1 MSLVADAGPILSFAR
16 AQRLE
21 LLHDVV
27 SMLLI
32 PQAVYD
38 DIVIRGAGK
47 PGAQEVHTS
56 TWIRRERIQDRS
68 LTEQLPSKLHL
79 GEREAIVLAKE
90 RDATLL
96 VDEREARR
104 VALQLGIGYIG
115 SLRVLTEAKDRGII
129 VQVKPVLDELI
140 AAGLYIGEPLY
151 QSVLRS
157 VGEA

>member
-16 AQRLE
+16 AQRFE
-21 LLHDVV
+21 LLRDVV

-32 PQAVYD
+32 PEAVYD

-47 PGAQEVHTS
+47 PGTQEVQTS
-56 TWIRRERIQDRS
+56 TWLRRERIQDRS
-68 LTEQLPSKLHL
+68 LIEQLPSKLHV

-90 RDATLL
+90 RDAALL

-129 VQVKPVLDELI
+129 AQVKPVLDALI
-140 AAGLYIGEPLY
+140 AAGFYIGEPLY

>member
-21 LLHDVV
+21 LLRDVV
-27 SMLLI
+27 GTLLI
-32 PQAVYD
+32 PEAVYD
-38 DIVIRGAGK
+38 DIVVRGAGK
-47 PGAQEVHTS
+47 PGAQEVQTS
-56 TWIRRERIQDRS
+56 IWIRHERIQDPS
-68 LTEQLPSKLHL
+68 LIEQLPSKLHL
-79 GEREAIVLAKE
+79 GERQAIVLAKD
-90 RDATLL
+90 RDAALL

-104 VALQLGIGYIG
+104 VALHLGIGCIG
-115 SLRVLTEAKDRGII
+115 SLRVLTEAKARGII
-129 VQVKPVLDELI
+129 AQVKPVLDALI